1 MGASSFQFSW
11 FDKFD
16 KEVPLFDSLS
26 LTRKGEGSNVKAPG
40 SARYS
45 LACLFLTFLLNC
57 MAAPIT
63 HFIPFEMGHVLGM
76 RCGLV
81 FVATLWRRAFIA
93 VFGVITVIHVATEV
107 IVAMKPRT
115 GTDEDTTGK
124 PFRTVVAGWSTTIR
138 RGIIVPIRTC
148 RGYSDVNADLS
159 LYVGSGHREA
169 DCSDNG

>member
-1 MGASSFQFSW
+1 
-11 FDKFD
+11 
-16 KEVPLFDSLS
+16 
-26 LTRKGEGSNVKAPG
+26 
-40 SARYS
+40 
-45 LACLFLTFLLNC
+45 

-63 HFIPFEMGHVLGM
+63 YFISFEMGHVLGM
-76 RCGLV
+76 LCGLG
-81 FVATLWRRAFIA
+81 FLATLWRRAFIA
-93 VFGVITVIHVATEV
+93 VFRVIIVIYVATEV

-124 PFRTVVAGWSTTIR
+124 PFRTVVAGWSTAIR

-159 LYVGSGHREA
+159 LYFGSGYHEA